1 MQIKC
6 GRRMFSVTN
15 KDLIHDNGHCYQLI
29 TQRYNKGW
37 DTLIPMVSKKLF
49 NQLLKENKIVR
60 SKKKYSGL
68 FGKYDLYEFV
78 DVESEDEDVNK

>member
-6 GRRMFSVTN
+6 DRRMFSVTN
-15 KDLIHDNGHCYQLI
+15 KDLILDNGHCYQLI
-29 TQRYNKGW
+29 TQPYRKGW
-37 DTLIPMVSKKLF
+37 DTLIPKVSKKLF

-68 FGKYDLYEFV
+68 FGEYALYEFV
-78 DVESEDEDVNK
+78 DAESEEEG

>member
-15 KDLIHDNGHCYQLI
+15 KDLILDNGHCYQLI
-29 TQRYNKGW
+29 TQSYRKGW
-37 DTLIPMVSKKLF
+37 DTLIPMISKKLF

-60 SKKKYSGL
+60 SEKKYNGM
-68 FGKYDLYEFV
+68 FENYNYVLYRFV
-78 DVESEDEDVNK
+78 DTESEDEE